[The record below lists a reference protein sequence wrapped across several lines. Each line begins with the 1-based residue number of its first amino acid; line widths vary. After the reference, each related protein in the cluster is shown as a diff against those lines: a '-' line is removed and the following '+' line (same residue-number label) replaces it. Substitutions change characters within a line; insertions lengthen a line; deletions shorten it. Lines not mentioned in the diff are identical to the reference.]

1 MPVAWQLPCKS
12 PSCQKTFFPAIRRG
26 FTGAGS
32 GLADQVVLR
41 NHTLYLEG
49 PCIRFGQVPAMQ
61 PGAGCETRLPMGT
74 AQQGGLQGG

>member
-1 MPVAWQLPCKS
+1 MD
-12 PSCQKTFFPAIRRG
+12 

-49 PCIRFGQVPAMQ
+49 LHIHFGQVPALQ
-61 PGAGCETRLPMGT
+61 PSTDCKTQLLTGT
-74 AQQGGLQGG
+74 AQWGGLQGGEEVSQSSYIPILASV